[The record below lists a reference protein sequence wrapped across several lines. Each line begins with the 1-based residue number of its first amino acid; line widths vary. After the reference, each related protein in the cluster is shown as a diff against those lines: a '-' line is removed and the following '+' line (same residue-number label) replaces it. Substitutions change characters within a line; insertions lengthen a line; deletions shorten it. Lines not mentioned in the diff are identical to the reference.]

1 MEGSRNEKLCETA
14 MEGDAWLARSLLTGV
29 ALLAQ
34 RDFSYS
40 VEHCIRL
47 LALLYL
53 RYQGYL
59 VL

>member
-1 MEGSRNEKLCETA
+1 M
-14 MEGDAWLARSLLTGV
+14 AWLARSLLSGA
-29 ALLAQ
+29 ALLTQ
-34 RDFSYS
+34 RDFNLRNYS